1 MSYLAQFKTEYWKT
15 TTFYLK
21 LFKPTAISVVQN
33 FQVQLNAYEETAIN
47 MSRLFTFFFLAVLI
61 VSCSN
66 NGRGELEINWGIV
79 GLLSFIAFGY
89 FLSKKE
95 RRAEDETRNLNEQV
109 RNQRGNPLTQKL
121 VFNYSKIKFTHEI
134 TFKPIQIAT
143 AEVYKDRFEITI
155 YPYSAYSGT
164 YVIVKSQKQGDGI
177 LNTVVK
183 VDGGNF
189 SQYNSQKPCFV
200 HISERA
206 NILKIYDEN
215 RIGIILKF

>member
-1 MSYLAQFKTEYWKT
+1 M
-15 TTFYLK
+15 
-21 LFKPTAISVVQN
+21 LFTAISC
-33 FQVQLNAYEETAIN
+33 
-47 MSRLFTFFFLAVLI
+47 S
-61 VSCSN
+61 SN
-66 NGRGELEINWGIV
+66 NRGGIEINWGIV
-79 GLLSFIAFGY
+79 GIISFLTIGY
-89 FLSKKE
+89 FMSKKE
-95 RRAEDETRNLNEQV
+95 IKAEEETKNLNEQV
-109 RNQRGNPLTQKL
+109 KNQRANPLTDKL
-121 VFNYSKIKFTHEI
+121 IFNYSRIKFTNDI

-143 AEVYKDRFEITI
+143 AKVFKDRFEITV

-164 YVIVKSQKQGDGI
+164 YVIIKSQIQGEGM

-183 VDGGNF
+183 VDNGDF

>member
-1 MSYLAQFKTEYWKT
+1 
-15 TTFYLK
+15 
-21 LFKPTAISVVQN
+21 
-33 FQVQLNAYEETAIN
+33 
-47 MSRLFTFFFLAVLI
+47 MSRLFTLSYLTVFV
-61 VSCSN
+61 VSCSSN
-66 NGRGELEINWGIV
+66 SRGELEINWGIV
-79 GLLSFIAFGY
+79 GIIAFLTIGY
-89 FLSKKE
+89 FMSKKE
-95 RRAEDETRNLNEQV
+95 RKAEEETRNLNEQV
-109 RNQRGNPLTQKL
+109 RNQRGNPLMQKL
-121 VFNYSKIKFTHEI
+121 VFNYSKIKFTNEI

-164 YVIVKSQKQGDGI
+164 YIIVKSQKQSDGI

>member
-1 MSYLAQFKTEYWKT
+1 MRKYLLQL
-15 TTFYLK
+15 YL
-21 LFKPTAISVVQN
+21 
-33 FQVQLNAYEETAIN
+33 
-47 MSRLFTFFFLAVLI
+47 
-61 VSCSN
+61 
-66 NGRGELEINWGIV
+66 NGDLEINWGIV
-79 GLLSFIAFGY
+79 GIITFLVIGY

-95 RRAEDETRNLNEQV
+95 IIAEEETKNLNEQV
-109 RNQRGNPLTQKL
+109 KNQRGNPMTDKLT
-121 VFNYSKIKFTHEI
+121 FNYSRIKFTNDI

-143 AEVYKDRFEITI
+143 AKVFKDRFEITV

-164 YVIVKSQKQGDGI
+164 YVIIKSQIQGEGM

-183 VDGGNF
+183 VDNGDF

-215 RIGIILKF
+215 RNGIILKF